1 MSEKEI
7 LRRREYKAN
16 RKKWLLVQTIALLLA
31 VVVAFGSFLI
41 YDRMNKTYYIEYTE
55 GSTVDYQVQYQ
66 KNEFFAESWLEKD
79 QAYIVPLIENILAD
93 FHYEMNMDSGNI
105 SFDYSY
111 SIHARMDISDK
122 NSGNP
127 FYTLEDVLLP
137 CKQVTTHGS
146 RQVRID
152 EQVEIDFQHYN
163 KIARQFTSAYGLKN
177 TSSTLAVT
185 LQVQVLSSCDQ
196 FEKDNENT
204 YYTAIN
210 IPLNEDTMSIHTT
223 SGAPATESKVLAYK
237 SAVNKQIFLWIGYAA
252 SALTL
257 LLVMVLMVF
266 AHLTKNEDVTYTAKV
281 NRLLRSYS
289 SFIQRIEGDFDD
301 QGYQILPIKT
311 FEELLGIRDTLQ
323 APILMTENKD
333 QTMSRFLIPAAAKLL
348 YVFEIRVDNYD
359 EIYGI
364 HDDAPVK
371 CSVPGKNFK

>member
-7 LRRREYKAN
+7 LRRQEYKAN
-16 RKKWLLVQTIALLLA
+16 RKKWLFIQAIALFLA
-31 VVVAFGSFLI
+31 IVFAFGAFLV

-55 GSTVDYQVQYQ
+55 DSSIDYQVQYQ
-66 KNEFFAESWLEKD
+66 KNDFFVEPWLEGE

-93 FHYEMNMDSGNI
+93 FHYEMDMDARNI

-111 SIHARMDISDK
+111 SINARMDVSDK
-122 NSGNP
+122 DSGKP
-127 FYTLEDVLLP
+127 FYTVEDVLLP
-137 CKQVTTHGS
+137 CKQVATQNS
-146 RQVRID
+146 SQMRID

-163 KIARQFTSAYGLKN
+163 KIAKQFTSVYGLDN

-196 FEKDNENT
+196 FEKDNENS

-223 SGAPATESKVLAYK
+223 SSAPVTESKVLAYK
-237 SAVNKQIFLWIGYAA
+237 SVVNQQIFLWIGFIA
-252 SALTL
+252 SALAL
-257 LLVMVLMVF
+257 VLVLVMIVF

-281 NRLLRSYS
+281 QRLLRSYS
-289 SFIQRIEGDFDD
+289 SFIQRVEGSFDD

-323 APILMTENKD
+323 APVLMTENTD
-333 QTMSRFLIPAAAKLL
+333 QTMSRFLIPTAEKLL

-359 EIYGI
+359 EIYGVNGDGSI
-364 HDDAPVK
+364 EY
-371 CSVPGKNFK
+371 SVPGKYLK